1 MQLSRGKLRA
11 RPGQINHRCVSRV
24 IAGGGKGGGGVGGED
39 ESIRREGKERERIE
53 GAFALRRGGA

>member
-11 RPGQINHRCVSRV
+11 RPGQLCFACNR
-24 IAGGGKGGGGVGGED
+24 GGGKGGGGVGGED